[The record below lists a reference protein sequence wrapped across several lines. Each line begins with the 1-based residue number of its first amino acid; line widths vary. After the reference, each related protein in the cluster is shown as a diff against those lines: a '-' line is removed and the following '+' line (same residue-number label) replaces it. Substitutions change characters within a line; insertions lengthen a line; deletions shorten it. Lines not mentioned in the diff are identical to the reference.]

1 MIASMTT
8 QPALETPR
16 DLLRVTDL
24 SEHEFDHLLYTAER
38 MKARPYDWQSYLPGR
53 MISCYFEKPSTR
65 TRVSFAGAAARL
77 GMTALWL
84 RPDELQLGRGEPISD
99 TARVLASYSS
109 AIVVRTFDQ
118 HVVEEIAAASD
129 VPVINAL
136 TDQHHP
142 CQALADYFTLRE
154 HFGDIHG
161 LRLAYIGD
169 GDNVARSLMEAGAL
183 TGIEVVVA
191 SPKHYQIGGGETQRL
206 EELAEE
212 HGSHVTV
219 VDDPR
224 DAVRGADAVYTDVW
238 VSMGEETERAQ
249 RLKQL
254 EPFRVTPELMALAEP
269 HAIFMHCLPA
279 HRGEEVAAE
288 VIDGPKSVVWQQA
301 ANRLPTEQALLDSLI
316 RNAWVSR

>member
-1 MIASMTT
+1 MDMIQTLTT
-8 QPALETPR
+8 PAAPS
-16 DLLRVTDL
+16 DLLRVSDL
-24 SEHEFDHLLYTAER
+24 EPHQFEHLLYQAAC
-38 MKARPYDWQSYLPGR
+38 MKARPFEYQHQLPGR

-84 RPDELQLGRGEPISD
+84 RPDELQLGRGEPIAD
-99 TARVLASYSS
+99 TARVLAGYSA

-118 HVVEEIAAASD
+118 AVVDQIAAASD

-142 CQALADYFTLRE
+142 CQALADFLTLRE
-154 HFGDIHG
+154 RFGEIHG

-183 TGIEVVVA
+183 TGVEIVVA
-191 SPKHYQIGGGETQRL
+191 SPKHYQIGAGESQRL
-206 EELAEE
+206 ERLAQA

-224 DAVRGADAVYTDVW
+224 EAVRGADAVYTDVW
-238 VSMGEETERAQ
+238 VSMGEESERAA
-249 RLKQL
+249 RVREL
-254 EPFRVTPELMALAEP
+254 EPFRVTPELMALANP
-269 HAIFMHCLPA
+269 HAVFMHCLPA
-279 HRGEEVAAE
+279 HRGEEVSAE
-288 VIDGPKSVVWQQA
+288 VIDGPASVVWQQA
-301 ANRLPTEQALLDSLI
+301 ANRLPTEQALLHSLI
-316 RNAWVSR
+316 RQNWLGR

>member
-1 MIASMTT
+1 MTASATEIEHAPPT
-8 QPALETPR
+8 
-16 DLLRVTDL
+16 DLLRITDL
-24 SEHEFDHLLYTAER
+24 TRHQFAHILHIAEY
-38 MKARPYDWQSYLPGR
+38 MKADPYKWHCELRGR

-65 TRVSFAGAAARL
+65 TRVSFAAAAARL

-99 TARVLASYSS
+99 TARVLAGYSA
-109 AIVVRTFDQ
+109 AIVVRSFDQ
-118 HVVEEIAAASD
+118 RMVEAIADASD

-142 CQALADYFTLRE
+142 CQALADFFTLRE
-154 HFGDIHG
+154 HFGDIQG
-161 LRLAYIGD
+161 LRLAFIGD

-206 EELAEE
+206 ERLASE

-219 VDDPR
+219 VEDPR

-238 VSMGEETERAQ
+238 VSMGEESERAT

-254 EPFRVTPELMALAEP
+254 EPFRVTADLMNLAAP

-279 HRGEEVAAE
+279 HRGEEVTAE
-288 VIDGPKSVVWQQA
+288 VIDGPRSVVWKQA
-301 ANRLPTEQALLDSLI
+301 ANRLPTEEALLHSLI
-316 RNAWVSR
+316 RNAWVSE